1 MGHDHHEDVEATARA
16 SAGVINAMPGVG
28 AVVFGTKPL
37 HRFTPKSLSGNS
49 KYLPAE
55 PGALGLEP
63 LKAACPCCPARLSSP
78 TLRNASPVCAEATRV
93 GPIAAAL
100 YNAPHLR
107 VCIATWSALSFHSD
121 PSTGFPFVCLAAL
134 GLESRR
140 WTEGVRPR
148 ICQTFAASP
157 AEPGEFLLI
166 CLDGIAEFS
175 EHEAD

>member
-1 MGHDHHEDVEATARA
+1 MPEYESDDALHLCIRGHPDG
-16 SAGVINAMPGVG
+16 AGGG
-28 AVVFGTKPL
+28 
-37 HRFTPKSLSGNS
+37 RSRS
-49 KYLPAE
+49 KYPPAE

-78 TLRNASPVCAEATRV
+78 TLRNASPLCAEATRV

-121 PSTGFPFVCLAAL
+121 PSTGFPFACLAAL
-134 GLESRR
+134 GSESRR
-140 WTEGVRPR
+140 WTEGVDPR

-157 AEPGEFLLI
+157 AEPGELPYVFREEGPLAARAYILA
-166 CLDGIAEFS
+166 C
-175 EHEAD
+175 

>member
-1 MGHDHHEDVEATARA
+1 MR
-16 SAGVINAMPGVG
+16 PGSRRVG
-28 AVVFGTKPL
+28 YQ
-37 HRFTPKSLSGNS
+37 S
-49 KYLPAE
+49 KYPPAE

-134 GLESRR
+134 GSESRR
-140 WTEGVRPR
+140 WTEGVDPR

-157 AEPGEFLLI
+157 AEPGELPYLFSRDQSGGSGTILRPSRGWQDRDVRVGS
-166 CLDGIAEFS
+166 CVTSIAGPYGG
-175 EHEAD
+175 AQVPLQAILK